1 MRFFTCILLVAV
13 LGTALLLTSVAADT
27 TAGNGSGY
35 ITVINLPV
43 PVFTPVSGTARL
55 RLRSVLPIHPRVSS
69 P

>member
-43 PVFTPVSGTARL
+43 AGFYTSIRYGPPPFTVSFADT
-55 RLRSVLPIHPRVSS
+55 S
-69 P
+69 